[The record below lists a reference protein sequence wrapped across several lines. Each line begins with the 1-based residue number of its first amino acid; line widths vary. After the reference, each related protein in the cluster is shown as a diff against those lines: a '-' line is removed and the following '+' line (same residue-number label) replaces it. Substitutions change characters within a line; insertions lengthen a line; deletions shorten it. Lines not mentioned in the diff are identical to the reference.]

1 MPRKGSHV
9 HWLTY
14 APGNMPRELLKAHE
28 QLDKAVDAAYASDG
42 FKASLR
48 AEADR
53 VAFLLS
59 LYQLRVAAD

>member
-1 MPRKGSHV
+1 
-9 HWLTY
+9 
-14 APGNMPRELLKAHE
+14 MPRELLKAHE